1 MISAEQNDRIT
12 RTGPGTPAGALLR
25 RYWQPVALAE
35 ELDGDRPLRPVRV
48 LGEDFVLFRD
58 ERGRL
63 GMVDR
68 DCPHRG
74 ADLAY
79 GRLED
84 GGLRCPFHG
93 WLFDVEGRLR
103 EAPAEPDGSP
113 ILSRLRQRSVPVV
126 QRAGAF
132 WAYLGPGEPPPFA
145 ALDPFVAPDSHV
157 FAFKGWIECNW
168 LQALEVGIDPAH
180 ASFLHRFFEDED
192 PQAAYGRQF
201 RAASADSAIPMTRV
215 MREFHRPHIEVEPS
229 EHGLRL
235 TALRAIDVE
244 RLHVRITSLVFPQA
258 FVIPLSQEM
267 AIMQFHVPIDDTN
280 NHWYAFF
287 TSFGA
292 PVDKATMRAQR
303 LELYELPDYR
313 PRKHRGNAWGFDPH
327 EQRTRTYTGMGD
339 DINVHDQWAIES
351 QGPIQDRTR
360 EHLATSDRAIA
371 ANRRLLN
378 RAIDA
383 VARGEPP
390 PGVLDPEAA
399 ARLRGPATVDGIC
412 APDAWPQYWRD
423 VDARRRAGC
432 AWWAASGAPARIVA
446 PAGAA
451 APSPGSAGTGTAARA
466 HAGTPVPTST
476 SATPAP
482 SATPAQSAPS
492 ATPATPA
499 QSAMPSTSATSEMPA
514 IPRA

>member
-35 ELDGDRPLRPVRV
+35 ELAGDRPLRPVRV
-48 LGEDFVLFRD
+48 LGQDLVLFRD
-58 ERGRL
+58 EHGRL
-63 GMVDR
+63 GLIDR

-79 GRLED
+79 GRLEH

-103 EAPAEPDGSP
+103 EAPAEPDNSP
-113 ILSRLRQRSVPVV
+113 LLSRLRQRAYPVLE
-126 QRAGAF
+126 RAGAI
-132 WAYLGPGEPPPFA
+132 WGYLGPGEPPALP

-192 PQAAYGRQF
+192 PAAAYGKQF
-201 RAASADSAIPMTRV
+201 RSPSADSTIPMTRV
-215 MREFHRPHIEVEPS
+215 MREAYRPQITVEPS

-235 TALRAIDVE
+235 TALREIDAQ
-244 RLHVRITSLVFPQA
+244 RLHVRITNLVFPQA
-258 FVIPLSQEM
+258 FVIPLSQDT
-267 AIMQFHVPIDDTN
+267 AIMQYHVPIDDTN
-280 NHWYAFF
+280 NYWYAFF

-292 PVDKATMRAQR
+292 PIDKATMRAQR
-303 LELYELPDYR
+303 LALYELPDYR
-313 PRKHRGNAWGFDPH
+313 PRKHRGNHWGYDPL
-327 EQRTRTYTGMGD
+327 EQRSRTYTGMGD

-360 EHLATSDRAIA
+360 EHLATSDRAIS

-378 RAIDA
+378 RAIDT
-383 VARGEPP
+383 VERGGTP
-390 PGVLDPEAA
+390 PGVLDAQAA
-399 ARLRGPATVDGIC
+399 GQLRGPATVDGIC
-412 APDAWPQYWRD
+412 APEQWSRYWRE
-423 VDARRRAGC
+423 VDARRRAAC
-432 AWWAASGAPARIVA
+432 AWWVASGAPSAIVPPAGGAVPNTAGPASSAVA
-446 PAGAA
+446 PHAGAA
-451 APSPGSAGTGTAARA
+451 VDADAPAA
-466 HAGTPVPTST
+466 
-476 SATPAP
+476 AP
-482 SATPAQSAPS
+482 
-492 ATPATPA
+492 
-499 QSAMPSTSATSEMPA
+499 
-514 IPRA
+514 RD